1 MLTIDG
7 SHGEGGGQVLRTGL
21 SLSALLGRDL
31 RIVNI
36 RAGRSKPGLAA
47 QHLTSARAA
56 AAVCGASL
64 KGDRI
69 GSMEIEF
76 RPREL
81 RGGRYQF
88 EVGTAGAATLVMQT
102 VLPAL
107 LFAPNSSHLQ
117 VHGGTN
123 VQWSPSHEYISE
135 VFLPTIGEMGAEV
148 ALECLLPGFFP
159 KGGGCIEARVQPLE
173 RGLKPLDWRE
183 RGDLRSLTAYSVAES
198 RLPSHIVRR
207 QIDAARE
214 ALGSAG
220 VRALESRPASHCP
233 GTSLVIA
240 ASFDH
245 GRAGFTALGRR
256 GKSAEEVGQEAGGQ
270 AARFLEG
277 TASVDRHLADQVL
290 LYAAIAGGRT
300 ECLTDGMTE
309 HIRTNA
315 WVIGEFLDVDI
326 TINESTGVVTVDGVG
341 MPPATGGRG
350 NWGEG
355 ND

>member
-7 SHGEGGGQVLRTGL
+7 SHGEGGGQVLRTSL

-64 KGDRI
+64 EGDRI

-107 LFAPNSSHLQ
+107 LFAPNSSHVQ

-123 VQWSPSHEYISE
+123 VQWSPPHEYISE
-135 VFLPTIGEMGAEV
+135 VFLPVIGEMGAEV

-173 RGLKPLDWRE
+173 HALTPLDWRE
-183 RGDLRSLTAYSVAES
+183 RGGLRSLTAYSVAES

-207 QIDAARE
+207 QIEAARE

-220 VRALESRPASHCP
+220 VRALESRPSSRCP
-233 GTSLVIA
+233 GTSLVIT

-256 GKSAEEVGQEAGGQ
+256 GKSAEQVGQEAGGET
-270 AARFLEG
+270 ARFLEG
-277 TASVDRHLADQVL
+277 ATSLDRHLADQLL

-300 ECLTDGMTE
+300 EFVTDGVTE
-309 HIRTNA
+309 HVRTNA
-315 WVIGEFLDVDI
+315 WVIEAFIDVDI

-350 NWGEG
+350 NWGEC